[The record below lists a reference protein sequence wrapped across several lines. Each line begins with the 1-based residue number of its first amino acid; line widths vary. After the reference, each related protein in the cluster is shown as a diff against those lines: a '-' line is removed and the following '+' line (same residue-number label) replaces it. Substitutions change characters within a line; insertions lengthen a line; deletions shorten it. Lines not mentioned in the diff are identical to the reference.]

1 MKLEFSTHGLNLG
14 LVDLRDEGLEHTVD
28 AGNDGDDKHRETG
41 LYKSDLYIY
50 TIPRYTQTE
59 YEFR

>member
-1 MKLEFSTHGLNLG
+1 MKPEFSTHGLNLG

-41 LYKSDLYIY
+41 L
-50 TIPRYTQTE
+50 
-59 YEFR
+59 